1 MIEDV
6 MVMDMKKHKS
16 SIITMVG
23 GGYITSAPKV
33 AMTAISE
40 IDIGMIGEGEIT
52 ICELIDALSE
62 NKSLMDIQGI
72 IYRDSN
78 GDLLGNIRRA
88 PNENLDSLPYPD
100 VPDILIVAV
109 GDANLN
115 IALDKINVI
124 SKSAGFDLS
133 ERVVL
138 LGELFDEGYKFAL

>member
-1 MIEDV
+1 M
-6 MVMDMKKHKS
+6 
-16 SIITMVG
+16 
-23 GGYITSAPKV
+23 
-33 AMTAISE
+33 
-40 IDIGMIGEGEIT
+40 
-52 ICELIDALSE
+52 
-62 NKSLMDIQGI
+62 
-72 IYRDSN
+72 
-78 GDLLGNIRRA
+78 LGNIRRA